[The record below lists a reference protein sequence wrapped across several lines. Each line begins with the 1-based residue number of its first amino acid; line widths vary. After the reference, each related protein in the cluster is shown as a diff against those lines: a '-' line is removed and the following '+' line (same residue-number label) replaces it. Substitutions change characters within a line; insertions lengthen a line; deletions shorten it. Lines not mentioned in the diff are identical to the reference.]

1 MSTARSSFARAWGG
15 FAVAP
20 IIDAL
25 LSGLLTGGIYALMA
39 SGLTLIFGVLE
50 IVNVAQGILVILGAY
65 LSYALYQYLHIDI
78 FLGLLITMPVMFVLG
93 LGIEWAFIRR
103 LKQDPSRI
111 MLSVLV
117 MFAVALIIEGA
128 LNLIFTPDLV
138 TLHASYIDASWPI
151 AGFYLPYVYVFSFIL
166 SVALL
171 IGLYFLVYRT
181 QFGYSLRASMQNR
194 TAAALIGI
202 DVRRVSAIT
211 FAIGV
216 ALTAAG
222 GMAYGATNLF
232 NAASS
237 YDLISRLLV
246 IIVLG
251 GLGSLSGALFAVYCD
266 LYPALCSSG
275 NRLESLFGLFWL
287 HLPGLCFLYRHWSL
301 HPCAHM
307 QSLADTKWVYTISAA
322 PCGWPGSGHF
332 RYPNGLGRFAYAA
345 GDVCCCYYRYDVCPA
360 GVGFQSLRFHQRLE
374 RDNLSFNHMER

>member
-1 MSTARSSFARAWGG
+1 
-15 FAVAP
+15 
-20 IIDAL
+20 
-25 LSGLLTGGIYALMA
+25 MA

-65 LSYALYQYLHIDI
+65 LSYALNQHLHIDI
-78 FLGLLITMPVMFVLG
+78 FLGLLITMPVMFALG

-103 LKQDPSRI
+103 LKQDQSRI

-117 MFAVALIIEGA
+117 MFAIALIIEGV

-138 TLHASYIDASWPI
+138 TLHAKYIDVSWPI
-151 AGFYLPYVYVFSFIL
+151 GSFYLPYVYVFSFIL
-166 SVALL
+166 SIVLL
-171 IGLYFLVYRT
+171 TGLYFLVYRT

-194 TAAALIGI
+194 TAAELIGI

-216 ALTAAG
+216 ALAAAG

-251 GLGSLSGALFAVYCD
+251 GMGSLRGALFASLGMLIISD
-266 LYPALCSSG
+266 LTTSLWGSQWASTVFFVLLVGLLVIRPQG
-275 NRLESLFGLFWL
+275 LFG
-287 HLPGLCFLYRHWSL
+287 
-301 HPCAHM
+301 
-307 QSLADTKWVYTISAA
+307 Q
-322 PCGWPGSGHF
+322 
-332 RYPNGLGRFAYAA
+332 LGGRK
-345 GDVCCCYYRYDVCPA
+345 
-360 GVGFQSLRFHQRLE
+360 Q
-374 RDNLSFNHMER
+374 